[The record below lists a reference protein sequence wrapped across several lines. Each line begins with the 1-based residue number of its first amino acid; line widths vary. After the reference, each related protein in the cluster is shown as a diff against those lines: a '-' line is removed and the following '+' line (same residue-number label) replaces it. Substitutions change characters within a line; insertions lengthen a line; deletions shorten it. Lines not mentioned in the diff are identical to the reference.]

1 MENRSGKLQFA
12 AQLRRIAEIPIMG
25 EGHSAFLMID
35 LDRLTVIAVI
45 SARRSVADMTDGH
58 LSFRQAGQHI
68 LWKDFADQSQI
79 FMGYKNP
86 VVIHNNPAALLAPV
100 L

>member
-1 MENRSGKLQFA
+1 
-12 AQLRRIAEIPIMG
+12 
-25 EGHSAFLMID
+25 
-35 LDRLTVIAVI
+35 
-45 SARRSVADMTDGH
+45 MTDGH